1 MKKIVA
7 SLLSVIMLVFA
18 CGPVGLAYNFSDGV
32 LTSGTTENDMPTL
45 QAVYMKRN
53 ADAPDGTCK
62 FEEDT
67 IGSLKAGDD
76 FYIGLRAKNF
86 SHFSGITKGL
96 YSIAGGI
103 AYSTDYIEPYEYYE
117 DAPSTI
123 INDDSDFLG
132 VLEERMENDTSSS
145 SFYKYKNGRTT
156 YGITGAAL
164 SKSSDGYNAEITNAK
179 VVQFGIQFGSIKKT
193 PGPIADDEYVMF
205 IHFRVKATPSDP
217 EKVMAISNATEIGV
231 QFGMPDDMSTFE
243 DYSYSATSQL
253 ENYLKLDNSKI
264 DLFPASYDIKF
275 YEDNTYTNVMTS
287 ADGSTTFGAT
297 GIADGTAYADSGI
310 TIPKAGTDFSLI
322 NSNNEYFYGFK
333 YVDSTGTEQSLDD
346 LSTIDANAVAKGY
359 SDSVIRV
366 YPKYDVGKTIT
377 FNSNYPADV
386 STSPKTKDV
395 IVSLNQDATIH
406 VSQKPTVG
414 TSSDDFEIPAGYTFK
429 GWFTQATGG
438 DKIEFKGDTGVT
450 APTNVSSLSAVYA
463 QWDKELTVTF
473 HENYGQTENT
483 TNKTISAGSSLKS
496 SDIPTFTRAD
506 YAFKE
511 WNTKADGS
519 GTTYSNTQLQAE
531 TISSNT
537 DYYAMWTP
545 ENPDN
550 AVTLTFSP
558 TGCDA
563 QVTPASM
570 TVVKGDTVYAY
581 QMPTPTKTSA
591 TGDAYTFNGWYGAAS
606 ESDTTDKAP
615 FTLTD
620 NKTVYAHWTYA
631 GRDQVTVTFDYDG
644 ATSPTAPTTITV
656 GKGDSIGDAMPT
668 TPVKTNYSFDKWVNT
683 ADNSDFDKTTTVNSN
698 ITVKA
703 TYKSDIT
710 VNFNINDGTTP
721 ATPFATDKGAPSKS
735 YAAPSDPKRA
745 NYTFVGWNTKANG
758 SGKFITAADY
768 ATLNDVST
776 AAGGTN
782 PVELYAYW
790 ADAPVTP
797 GKLPGNETPND
808 NGVKV
813 TFDSNAS
820 GSASSTVTDANPK
833 YVYPHL
839 GDALGTLMP
848 EAPTRTN
855 YKFVGWNTK
864 ADGSG
869 TTFTDATAITTTLD
883 GVTANGSKYNLV
895 VYAQWDIADNVD
907 ANDKVTITFNDN
919 KDGNGGTNVKTV
931 TIFKGD
937 SLGYDVTAPT
947 NKGYTF
953 DNWYEGTVTGGSL
966 SMTTTA
972 FDKTKPINSNTD
984 YYAKWLSD
992 ITIRYDVNGGVGTYN
1007 DVVGAPTANYTDPAQ
1022 NPTKTNYVF
1031 IGWNTKPNGAGNF
1044 VTSAKYPTLNDV
1056 SLAAQGSEASAPT
1069 TVTLYAYWAAANV
1082 NPGGNVIPDDIP
1094 KNNGVKVTF
1103 DSNVT
1108 GNKTNA
1114 AVTDAN
1120 PKYVYPYL
1128 GDALGNMMPN
1138 EPTRTHYVFKGWNT
1152 KADGSGVTVD
1162 STTKIDQATLKD
1174 ALKEIAGTKTAYET
1188 TLYAQWDIDPSVPTS
1203 DKVNVTFNKNLDLK
1217 GNDTSP
1223 RVVTLYKGDS
1233 IGYDIT
1239 EPTNGT
1245 FEFDGWNTEFN
1256 GTGTKFNKDTKIDA
1270 DKTYYATWFKYLK
1283 IELVNE
1289 KAEYTGQVISPKYN
1303 IYQIKYDDASKT
1315 TYTKVANSDIAKD
1328 ATLPAGFTA
1337 TVTDKDNATTTIQ
1350 NVGVYTIAI
1359 SIDNA
1364 GTYANG
1370 YKIGEQASTFQ
1381 VTSAKLTVNVDPD
1394 TQKQKAGSSRK
1405 DPVVTVVDATDNTV
1419 GKSEYDIKYYTWT
1432 DAGAT
1437 PDGNIQKSELSEVT
1451 DITKVG
1457 KYVVAVELKANSN
1470 YVIDSVKSTT
1480 TEAVLLYDGK
1490 TTGYAEYTDAKVG
1503 GNIVYEVLA
1512 NDPSIKEIK
1521 ANSVKG
1527 STVDSTA
1534 LPFKDSKY
1542 ENDVAFDN
1550 AETPAIKDYYVRV
1563 PDVDADSIQFN
1574 VTLTNP
1580 DTTTITASDGTTLT
1594 PTKNG
1599 DGTYTIKAPLT
1610 NKGQTE
1616 NTITITTKAG
1626 TDNDAPTL
1634 TYTFHVKQLVE
1645 AKITLNYGNSPYGE
1659 IMKDSAITDKAK
1671 AKEEFDKSNKYATGY
1686 IPANAA
1692 SKQNV
1697 SYPFRAWVDVK
1708 DLDGITAAEQ
1718 AKLVDPDIN
1727 IDRNDYAIF
1736 IYNGRTFVDPG
1747 FTATDSEGKPVT
1759 NLTRKI
1765 TVSRMQV
1772 QQIAGLYDVNQKEE
1786 PITIP
1791 DKPSNYTI
1799 TEITKKYNY
1808 QDPSSFRIRPD
1819 VYTMEYSFNDPN
1831 QGTIT
1836 VERKVVVLQ
1845 DRGDTYCADLIN
1857 DSSVNPVYVYLK
1869 NSSTFDAITGTAHN
1883 IYLYRILDT
1892 DASNL
1897 INDSDANPV
1906 YTYLKNY
1913 ANDKS
1918 NPKNPIA
1925 TLYVELPSGN

>member
-1 MKKIVA
+1 
-7 SLLSVIMLVFA
+7 
-18 CGPVGLAYNFSDGV
+18 
-32 LTSGTTENDMPTL
+32 
-45 QAVYMKRN
+45 
-53 ADAPDGTCK
+53 
-62 FEEDT
+62 
-67 IGSLKAGDD
+67 
-76 FYIGLRAKNF
+76 
-86 SHFSGITKGL
+86 
-96 YSIAGGI
+96 
-103 AYSTDYIEPYEYYE
+103 
-117 DAPSTI
+117 
-123 INDDSDFLG
+123 
-132 VLEERMENDTSSS
+132 
-145 SFYKYKNGRTT
+145 
-156 YGITGAAL
+156 
-164 SKSSDGYNAEITNAK
+164 
-179 VVQFGIQFGSIKKT
+179 
-193 PGPIADDEYVMF
+193 
-205 IHFRVKATPSDP
+205 
-217 EKVMAISNATEIGV
+217 
-231 QFGMPDDMSTFE
+231 
-243 DYSYSATSQL
+243 
-253 ENYLKLDNSKI
+253 
-264 DLFPASYDIKF
+264 
-275 YEDNTYTNVMTS
+275 
-287 ADGSTTFGAT
+287 
-297 GIADGTAYADSGI
+297 
-310 TIPKAGTDFSLI
+310 
-322 NSNNEYFYGFK
+322 
-333 YVDSTGTEQSLDD
+333 
-346 LSTIDANAVAKGY
+346 
-359 SDSVIRV
+359 
-366 YPKYDVGKTIT
+366 
-377 FNSNYPADV
+377 
-386 STSPKTKDV
+386 
-395 IVSLNQDATIH
+395 
-406 VSQKPTVG
+406 
-414 TSSDDFEIPAGYTFK
+414 
-429 GWFTQATGG
+429 
-438 DKIEFKGDTGVT
+438 
-450 APTNVSSLSAVYA
+450 
-463 QWDKELTVTF
+463 
-473 HENYGQTENT
+473 
-483 TNKTISAGSSLKS
+483 
-496 SDIPTFTRAD
+496 
-506 YAFKE
+506 
-511 WNTKADGS
+511 
-519 GTTYSNTQLQAE
+519 
-531 TISSNT
+531 
-537 DYYAMWTP
+537 
-545 ENPDN
+545 
-550 AVTLTFSP
+550 
-558 TGCDA
+558 
-563 QVTPASM
+563 
-570 TVVKGDTVYAY
+570 
-581 QMPTPTKTSA
+581 
-591 TGDAYTFNGWYGAAS
+591 
-606 ESDTTDKAP
+606 
-615 FTLTD
+615 
-620 NKTVYAHWTYA
+620 
-631 GRDQVTVTFDYDG
+631 
-644 ATSPTAPTTITV
+644 
-656 GKGDSIGDAMPT
+656 
-668 TPVKTNYSFDKWVNT
+668 
-683 ADNSDFDKTTTVNSN
+683 
-698 ITVKA
+698 
-703 TYKSDIT
+703 
-710 VNFNINDGTTP
+710 
-721 ATPFATDKGAPSKS
+721 
-735 YAAPSDPKRA
+735 
-745 NYTFVGWNTKANG
+745 
-758 SGKFITAADY
+758 
-768 ATLNDVST
+768 
-776 AAGGTN
+776 
-782 PVELYAYW
+782 
-790 ADAPVTP
+790 
-797 GKLPGNETPND
+797 
-808 NGVKV
+808 
-813 TFDSNAS
+813 
-820 GSASSTVTDANPK
+820 
-833 YVYPHL
+833 
-839 GDALGTLMP
+839 MP
-848 EAPTRTN
+848 EAPTRTH

-972 FDKTKPINSNTD
+972 FDKTKQINSNTD

-1174 ALKEIAGTKTAYET
+1174 ALKEIAGTNTAYET

-1245 FEFDGWNTEFN
+1245 FEFDGWKTAFD
-1256 GTGTKFNKDTKIDA
+1256 GTGTKFDKDTKIDA

-1283 IELVNE
+1283 VELVNAN
-1289 KAEYTGQVISPKYN
+1289 AEYTGQVISPKYN

-1315 TYTKVANSDIAKD
+1315 TYTKVADSDIVKD

-1337 TVTDKDNATTTIQ
+1337 TVTDKNNLATTIQ

-1370 YKIGEQASTFQ
+1370 YKIGVQDSTFE

-1405 DPVVTVVDATDNTV
+1405 DPAVTVVDATGSTV

-1542 ENDVAFDN
+1542 KNDVAFDN

-1634 TYTFHVKQLVE
+1634 TYTFHVQQLV
-1645 AKITLNYGNSPYGE
+1645 APKITLNYGNSPVGE
-1659 IMKDSAITDKAK
+1659 IMKADNISV
-1671 AKEEFDKSNKYATGY
+1671 SNKLVAVADFEKNNKYSTNADYLPAGKTAGMLYSPLAWGGSVDPTVNLDRDATALFSFEYDDFIDPGFVAVDSLGNSVDPTDVRRSITVTVLPGQSIIVPDKDKKTNTFSDTKENPIANDLFTYANITGDATKVIQPDVY
-1686 IPANAA
+1686 ELTYSFYDNALA
-1692 SKQNV
+1692 KTITNTRKV
-1697 SYPFRAWVDVK
+1697 VILPLMGDTT
-1708 DLDGITAAEQ
+1708 LDGQISVGDLVPIKNYTA
-1718 AKLVDPDIN
+1718 N
-1727 IDRNDYAIF
+1727 NF
-1736 IYNGRTFVDPG
+1736 TFVDSTVKTSTYNLGIYRVMDTTSDTQISVGDLVPIKNH
-1747 FTATDSEGKPVT
+1747 TA
-1759 NLTRKI
+1759 N
-1765 TVSRMQV
+1765 V
-1772 QQIAGLYDVNQKEE
+1772 QIN
-1786 PITIP
+1786 
-1791 DKPSNYTI
+1791 
-1799 TEITKKYNY
+1799 
-1808 QDPSSFRIRPD
+1808 
-1819 VYTMEYSFNDPN
+1819 
-1831 QGTIT
+1831 
-1836 VERKVVVLQ
+1836 
-1845 DRGDTYCADLIN
+1845 TY
-1857 DSSVNPVYVYLK
+1857 Y
-1869 NSSTFDAITGTAHN
+1869 STFT
-1883 IYLYRILDT
+1883 
-1892 DASNL
+1892 
-1897 INDSDANPV
+1897 
-1906 YTYLKNY
+1906 K
-1913 ANDKS
+1913 
-1918 NPKNPIA
+1918 
-1925 TLYVELPSGN
+1925 

>member
-1 MKKIVA
+1 MKSNKFI
-7 SLLSVIMLVFA
+7 SVILSLAML
-18 CGPVGLAYNFSDGV
+18 
-32 LTSGTTENDMPTL
+32 M
-45 QAVYMKRN
+45 
-53 ADAPDGTCK
+53 
-62 FEEDT
+62 
-67 IGSLKAGDD
+67 
-76 FYIGLRAKNF
+76 
-86 SHFSGITKGL
+86 
-96 YSIAGGI
+96 SIC
-103 AYSTDYIEPYEYYE
+103 
-117 DAPSTI
+117 
-123 INDDSDFLG
+123 
-132 VLEERMENDTSSS
+132 
-145 SFYKYKNGRTT
+145 
-156 YGITGAAL
+156 
-164 SKSSDGYNAEITNAK
+164 
-179 VVQFGIQFGSIKKT
+179 GIQ
-193 PGPIADDEYVMF
+193 PIASAYDDTTTGMSTQRADVSYVYLG
-205 IHFRVKATPSDP
+205 KSTPINETTKLGDFP
-217 EKVMAISNATEIGV
+217 GQTPKDIDTNLDVGEVVWIGV
-231 QFGMPDDMSTFE
+231 QMSNMTRVKDLLDRNSSDNNSGGLGTLCLGMAYDSE
-243 DYSYSATSQL
+243 
-253 ENYLKLDNSKI
+253 YLKPVGNASSLFNTSKIRSNYPTDAEYGAYYSMTMNSDLVWSERGSEENLLDNK
-264 DLFPASYDIKF
+264 
-275 YEDNTYTNVMTS
+275 
-287 ADGSTTFGAT
+287 STTNDVIVQVRINDQSDAVANDVDEGRGLERMFEAVSNDDPVVVAAFAFKILKKPTNGLKVLQAHLAGERFTIGVGYDGASPT
-297 GIADGTAYADSGI
+297 TQWVNDRTSDASSNLKNYFDLTNANGGVIDIFPKTCSVNFYNDDTLTAPAVKTVSVAQGN
-310 TIPKAGTDFSLI
+310 TISTDDIPTDADFSP
-322 NSNNEYFYGFK
+322 
-333 YVDSTGTEQSLDD
+333 STGMYFKELRYTTSTTANPTSDPVFDSNTTVTDD
-346 LSTIDANAVAKGY
+346 INVYAVYEAGHT
-359 SDSVIRV
+359 V
-366 YPKYDVGKTIT
+366 T
-377 FNSNYPADV
+377 FNSNYP
-386 STSPKTKDV
+386 SGTQTTKDV
-395 IVSLNQDATIH
+395 TVSPKVGATIAET
-406 VSQKPTVG
+406 QKPTVG
-414 TSSDDFEIPAGYTFK
+414 TSSDDFEIPAGYTFG
-429 GWFTQATGG
+429 GWFTQANGG
-438 DKIEFKGDTGVT
+438 DEIVFDDG
-450 APTNVSSLSAVYA
+450 TNTSSATDVSSITDVYA
-463 QWDKELTVTF
+463 HWVQNVTVTF

-483 TNKTISAGSSLKS
+483 TNKIISAGSSLKS

-506 YAFKE
+506 YVFKE

-545 ENPDN
+545 ENPEN

-570 TVVKGDTVYAY
+570 TVVRGDTIYAY

-631 GRDQVTVTFDYDG
+631 GRDQVTVTFDYDN

-710 VNFNINDGTTP
+710 VNFNINDGTTQ

-735 YAAPSDPKRA
+735 YTAPSAPTRA

-1082 NPGGNVIPDDIP
+1082 NPGENVIPDDIP

-1188 TLYAQWDIDPSVPTS
+1188 TLYAQWDIDPSS

-1245 FEFDGWNTEFN
+1245 FEFDGWKTAVD
-1256 GTGTKFNKDTKIDA
+1256 GTGTKFNKDTKINTDT
-1270 DKTYYATWFKYLK
+1270 TYYATWFKYLK
-1283 IELVNE
+1283 IELVNAN
-1289 KAEYTGQVISPKYN
+1289 AEYTGQVLSPKYN

-1315 TYTKVANSDIAKD
+1315 TYTKVADSDIAKNE
-1328 ATLPAGFTA
+1328 TLPAGFTA
-1337 TVTDKDNATTTIQ
+1337 TVTDKNNIATTIQ

-1370 YKIGEQASTFQ
+1370 YKIGVQDSTFE

-1405 DPVVTVVDATDNTV
+1405 DPVVTVVDATGNTV

-1534 LPFKDSKY
+1534 LPFKDSQYK
-1542 ENDVAFDN
+1542 NDVAFDN

-1634 TYTFHVKQLVE
+1634 TYTFHVQQLVE
-1645 AKITLNYGNSPYGE
+1645 AKVELNPGNSPYGL
-1659 IMKDSAITDKAK
+1659 IQRMATDVTDPWTATKIQQAKDAFNNSDETNKTYGAGLVPTNGQTTLKYTASAWEGQTKNYDTDVDAIFVYE
-1671 AKEEFDKSNKYATGY
+1671 AAQFTDPGLVVYDQTGAQIASPNVTKSLTLRKISTGVPKYTADEGTMVNVSEKLIDGVNKY
-1686 IPANAA
+1686 
-1692 SKQNV
+1692 
-1697 SYPFRAWVDVK
+1697 
-1708 DLDGITAAEQ
+1708 DLSG
-1718 AKLVDPDIN
+1718 
-1727 IDRNDYAIF
+1727 AI
-1736 IYNGRTFVDPG
+1736 Y
-1747 FTATDSEGKPVT
+1747 
-1759 NLTRKI
+1759 
-1765 TVSRMQV
+1765 
-1772 QQIAGLYDVNQKEE
+1772 
-1786 PITIP
+1786 
-1791 DKPSNYTI
+1791 
-1799 TEITKKYNY
+1799 
-1808 QDPSSFRIRPD
+1808 RPD
-1819 VYTMEYSFNDPN
+1819 VYELKYDITYTDLTDGSTKHLNIIRPVIVLSKHGDVSLTTLPLLNANDASDLKN
-1831 QGTIT
+1831 NWTTLISRSNLFAFRTADVNIT
-1836 VERKVVVLQ
+1836 TVP
-1845 DRGDTYCADLIN
+1845 LIN
-1857 DSSVNPVYVYLK
+1857 SNDASDLK
-1869 NSSTFDAITGTAHN
+1869 NKWTKGFDEFYTT
-1883 IYLYRILDT
+1883 LD
-1892 DASNL
+1892 
-1897 INDSDANPV
+1897 
-1906 YTYLKNY
+1906 
-1913 ANDKS
+1913 
-1918 NPKNPIA
+1918 
-1925 TLYVELPSGN
+1925 

>member
-1 MKKIVA
+1 MKSNKFI
-7 SLLSVIMLVFA
+7 SVILSLAML
-18 CGPVGLAYNFSDGV
+18 
-32 LTSGTTENDMPTL
+32 M
-45 QAVYMKRN
+45 
-53 ADAPDGTCK
+53 
-62 FEEDT
+62 
-67 IGSLKAGDD
+67 
-76 FYIGLRAKNF
+76 
-86 SHFSGITKGL
+86 
-96 YSIAGGI
+96 SIC
-103 AYSTDYIEPYEYYE
+103 
-117 DAPSTI
+117 
-123 INDDSDFLG
+123 
-132 VLEERMENDTSSS
+132 
-145 SFYKYKNGRTT
+145 
-156 YGITGAAL
+156 
-164 SKSSDGYNAEITNAK
+164 
-179 VVQFGIQFGSIKKT
+179 GIQ
-193 PGPIADDEYVMF
+193 PIASAYDDTTTGMSTQRADVSYVYLG
-205 IHFRVKATPSDP
+205 KSTPINETTKLGDFP
-217 EKVMAISNATEIGV
+217 GQTPKDIDTNLDVGEVVWIGV
-231 QFGMPDDMSTFE
+231 QMSNMTRVKDLLDRNSSDNNSGGLGTLCLGMAYDSEYLKPVGNASSLFNTSKIRSNYPTDAEFGAYYSMTMNSDLVWSERGSEENLLDNKSTTNDVIVQVRINDQSDAVANDGDGGRGLERMFE
-243 DYSYSATSQL
+243 ATSNDDPVVVAAFAFKILKKPTNGLKVLQAHL
-253 ENYLKLDNSKI
+253 AGERFTIGVGYDGASPTTQWVNDRTSDASSNLKNYFDLTNANGGVI
-264 DLFPASYDIKF
+264 DIFPKTCSVNFYNDDTLTAPAVKTVLVAQGNTISTDDIPTDADFSPSTGMYFK
-275 YEDNTYTNVMTS
+275 ELRYTT
-287 ADGSTTFGAT
+287 STTANPTSDPVFDSNT
-297 GIADGTAYADSGI
+297 TVTDDINVYAVYE
-310 TIPKAGTDFSLI
+310 AGHT
-322 NSNNEYFYGFK
+322 
-333 YVDSTGTEQSLDD
+333 V
-346 LSTIDANAVAKGY
+346 
-359 SDSVIRV
+359 
-366 YPKYDVGKTIT
+366 T
-377 FNSNYPADV
+377 FNSNYP
-386 STSPKTKDV
+386 SGTQTTKDV
-395 IVSLNQDATIH
+395 TVSPKAGATIAEA
-406 VSQKPTVG
+406 QKPTVG
-414 TSSDDFEIPAGYTFK
+414 TSSDDFEIPAGYTFG
-429 GWFTQATGG
+429 GWFTQQNGG
-438 DKIEFKGDTGVT
+438 DKIVFDDG
-450 APTNVSSLSAVYA
+450 TNTSSATDVSSITDVYA
-463 QWDKELTVTF
+463 HWVQNVTVTF

-570 TVVKGDTVYAY
+570 TVVRGDTIYAY

-656 GKGDSIGDAMPT
+656 GKGDSIGDAMPA
-668 TPVKTNYSFDKWVNT
+668 TPVKTNYSFDKWVNI

-721 ATPFATDKGAPSKS
+721 ATPFATDKGAPSKP
-735 YAAPSDPKRA
+735 YTAPSAPTRA

-797 GKLPGNETPND
+797 DKLPDNETPND

-972 FDKTKPINSNTD
+972 FDKTKQINSNTD

-1007 DVVGAPTANYTDPAQ
+1007 DVVGAPIANYTDPAQ

-1031 IGWNTKPNGAGNF
+1031 IGWNTKPNGSGNF

-1082 NPGGNVIPDDIP
+1082 NPGENVIPDDIP

-1174 ALKEIAGTKTAYET
+1174 ALKEIAGTNTAYET

-1245 FEFDGWNTEFN
+1245 FEFDGWKTAFD
-1256 GTGTKFNKDTKIDA
+1256 GTGTKFDKDTKIDA

-1283 IELVNE
+1283 VELVNAN
-1289 KAEYTGQVISPKYN
+1289 AEYTGQVISPKYN

-1315 TYTKVANSDIAKD
+1315 TYTKVADSDIAKD

-1370 YKIGEQASTFQ
+1370 YKIGVQDSTFE

-1405 DPVVTVVDATDNTV
+1405 DPVVTVVDATGNTV

-1432 DAGAT
+1432 DAGAA

-1534 LPFKDSKY
+1534 LPFKDSQYK
-1542 ENDVAFDN
+1542 NDVAFDN
-1550 AETPAIKDYYVRV
+1550 AETPTIKDYYVRV

-1574 VTLTNP
+1574 ATLTNP

-1634 TYTFHVKQLVE
+1634 TYTFHVQQLVTP
-1645 AKITLNYGNSPYGE
+1645 KITLNYGNSPVGE
-1659 IMKDSAITDKAK
+1659 IMKADNISVSDKLEAINKFSEKNTFKNLDSK
-1671 AKEEFDKSNKYATGY
+1671 Y
-1686 IPANAA
+1686 IPTKANIKNAYTL
-1692 SKQNV
+1692 N
-1697 SYPFRAWVDVK
+1697 AWNGETDSDK
-1708 DLDGITAAEQ
+1708 
-1718 AKLVDPDIN
+1718 N
-1727 IDRNDYAIF
+1727 MDRNPYAIF
-1736 IYNGRTFVDPG
+1736 VYEQSEFKDTGFEAYDSLGNKVSDSEVTRTIKVSRYKTANGINAAVADETKVYG
-1747 FTATDSEGKPVT
+1747 KNATDTDLAAITANDAV
-1759 NLTRKI
+1759 LTGI
-1765 TVSRMQV
+1765 TSK
-1772 QQIAGLYDVNQKEE
+1772 GLQ
-1786 PITIP
+1786 
-1791 DKPSNYTI
+1791 
-1799 TEITKKYNY
+1799 
-1808 QDPSSFRIRPD
+1808 FIRPD
-1819 VYTMEYSFNDPN
+1819 VYTMTYEFTDFDG
-1831 QGTIT
+1831 Q
-1836 VERKVVVLQ
+1836 KVTETRNIVVLPLL
-1845 DRGDTYCADLIN
+1845 GDTNIDGSRNTNDITFVKLQAQGSDVVNSTVPTSAANLFIWRVFDGNFDTAIN
-1857 DSSVNPVYVYLK
+1857 SNDITYVKLSAQGKYLDPFYNEIK
-1869 NSSTFDAITGTAHN
+1869 
-1883 IYLYRILDT
+1883 
-1892 DASNL
+1892 
-1897 INDSDANPV
+1897 
-1906 YTYLKNY
+1906 
-1913 ANDKS
+1913 
-1918 NPKNPIA
+1918 
-1925 TLYVELPSGN
+1925 

>member
-1 MKKIVA
+1 MKSNKFI
-7 SLLSVIMLVFA
+7 SVILSLAML
-18 CGPVGLAYNFSDGV
+18 
-32 LTSGTTENDMPTL
+32 M
-45 QAVYMKRN
+45 
-53 ADAPDGTCK
+53 
-62 FEEDT
+62 
-67 IGSLKAGDD
+67 
-76 FYIGLRAKNF
+76 
-86 SHFSGITKGL
+86 
-96 YSIAGGI
+96 SIC
-103 AYSTDYIEPYEYYE
+103 
-117 DAPSTI
+117 
-123 INDDSDFLG
+123 
-132 VLEERMENDTSSS
+132 
-145 SFYKYKNGRTT
+145 
-156 YGITGAAL
+156 
-164 SKSSDGYNAEITNAK
+164 
-179 VVQFGIQFGSIKKT
+179 GIQ
-193 PGPIADDEYVMF
+193 PIASAYDDTTTGMSTQRADVSYVYLG
-205 IHFRVKATPSDP
+205 KSTPINETTKLGDFP
-217 EKVMAISNATEIGV
+217 GQTPKDIDTNLDVGEVVWIGV
-231 QFGMPDDMSTFE
+231 QMSNMTRVKDLLDRNSSDNNSGGLGTLCLGMAYDSE
-243 DYSYSATSQL
+243 
-253 ENYLKLDNSKI
+253 YLKPVGNASSLFNTSKIRSNYPTDAEYGAYYSMTMNSDLVWSERGSEENLLDNK
-264 DLFPASYDIKF
+264 
-275 YEDNTYTNVMTS
+275 
-287 ADGSTTFGAT
+287 STTNDVIVQVRINDQSDAVANDVDEGRGLERMFEAVSNDDPVVVAAFAFKILKKPTNGLKVLQAHLAGERFTIGVGYDGASPT
-297 GIADGTAYADSGI
+297 TQWVNDRTSDASSNLKNYFDLTNANGGVIDIFPKTCSVNFYNDDTLTAPAVKTVSVAQGN
-310 TIPKAGTDFSLI
+310 TISTDDIPTDADFSP
-322 NSNNEYFYGFK
+322 
-333 YVDSTGTEQSLDD
+333 STGMYFKELRYTTSTTANPTSDPVFDSNTTVTDD
-346 LSTIDANAVAKGY
+346 INVYAVYEAGHT
-359 SDSVIRV
+359 V
-366 YPKYDVGKTIT
+366 T
-377 FNSNYPADV
+377 FNSNYP
-386 STSPKTKDV
+386 SGTQTTKDV
-395 IVSLNQDATIH
+395 TVSPKVGATIAET
-406 VSQKPTVG
+406 QKPTVG
-414 TSSDDFEIPAGYTFK
+414 TSSDDFEIPAGYTFG
-429 GWFTQATGG
+429 GWFTQANGG
-438 DKIEFKGDTGVT
+438 DEIVFDDG
-450 APTNVSSLSAVYA
+450 TNTSSATDVSSITDVYA
-463 QWDKELTVTF
+463 HWVQNVTVTF

-483 TNKTISAGSSLKS
+483 TNKIISAGSSLKS

-506 YAFKE
+506 YVFKE

-545 ENPDN
+545 ENPEN

-570 TVVKGDTVYAY
+570 TVVRGDTIYAY

-631 GRDQVTVTFDYDG
+631 GRDQVTVTFDYDN

-710 VNFNINDGTTP
+710 VNFNINDGTTQ

-735 YAAPSDPKRA
+735 YTAPSAPTRA

-1082 NPGGNVIPDDIP
+1082 NPGENVIPDDIP

-1245 FEFDGWNTEFN
+1245 FEFDGWKTAVD
-1256 GTGTKFNKDTKIDA
+1256 GTGTKFNKDTKINTDT
-1270 DKTYYATWFKYLK
+1270 TYYATWFKYLK
-1283 IELVNE
+1283 IELVNAN
-1289 KAEYTGQVISPKYN
+1289 AEYTGQVLSPKYN

-1315 TYTKVANSDIAKD
+1315 TYTKVADSDIAKNE
-1328 ATLPAGFTA
+1328 TLPAGFTA
-1337 TVTDKDNATTTIQ
+1337 TVTDKNNIATTIQ

-1370 YKIGEQASTFQ
+1370 YKIGVQDSTFE

-1405 DPVVTVVDATDNTV
+1405 DPVVTVVDASGNAV

-1534 LPFKDSKY
+1534 LPFKDSQYK
-1542 ENDVAFDN
+1542 NDVAFDN

-1634 TYTFHVKQLVE
+1634 TYTFHVQQLVE
-1645 AKITLNYGNSPYGE
+1645 AKVELNPGNSPYGL
-1659 IMKDSAITDKAK
+1659 IQRMATDVTDPWTATKIQQAKDAFNNSDETNKTYGAGLVPTNGQTTLKYTASAWEGQTKNYDTDVDAIFVYE
-1671 AKEEFDKSNKYATGY
+1671 AAQFTDPGLVVYDQTGAQIASPNVTKSLTLRKISTGVPKYTADEGTMVNVSEKLIDGVNKY
-1686 IPANAA
+1686 
-1692 SKQNV
+1692 
-1697 SYPFRAWVDVK
+1697 
-1708 DLDGITAAEQ
+1708 DLSG
-1718 AKLVDPDIN
+1718 
-1727 IDRNDYAIF
+1727 AI
-1736 IYNGRTFVDPG
+1736 Y
-1747 FTATDSEGKPVT
+1747 
-1759 NLTRKI
+1759 
-1765 TVSRMQV
+1765 
-1772 QQIAGLYDVNQKEE
+1772 
-1786 PITIP
+1786 
-1791 DKPSNYTI
+1791 
-1799 TEITKKYNY
+1799 
-1808 QDPSSFRIRPD
+1808 RPD
-1819 VYTMEYSFNDPN
+1819 VYELKYDITYTDLTDGSTKHLNIIRPVIVLSKHGDVSLTTLPLLNANDASDLKN
-1831 QGTIT
+1831 NWTTLISRSNLFAFRTADVNIT
-1836 VERKVVVLQ
+1836 TVP
-1845 DRGDTYCADLIN
+1845 LIN
-1857 DSSVNPVYVYLK
+1857 SNDASDLK
-1869 NSSTFDAITGTAHN
+1869 NKWTKGFDEFYTT
-1883 IYLYRILDT
+1883 LD
-1892 DASNL
+1892 
-1897 INDSDANPV
+1897 
-1906 YTYLKNY
+1906 
-1913 ANDKS
+1913 
-1918 NPKNPIA
+1918 
-1925 TLYVELPSGN
+1925 

>member
-156 YGITGAAL
+156 YGMTGAAL
-164 SKSSDGYNAEITNAK
+164 SKSSDGYNTEITNAK

-570 TVVKGDTVYAY
+570 TVVRGDTIYAY

-615 FTLTD
+615 FTLAD

-683 ADNSDFDKTTTVNSN
+683 ADNSDFDKTTTVNSD

-735 YAAPSDPKRA
+735 YTAPSEPTRA

-1634 TYTFHVKQLVE
+1634 TYTFHVQQLVTP
-1645 AKITLNYGNSPYGE
+1645 KITLNYGNSPVGE
-1659 IMKDSAITDKAK
+1659 IMKADNISVSDKLEAINKFSEKNTFKNLDSK
-1671 AKEEFDKSNKYATGY
+1671 Y
-1686 IPANAA
+1686 IPTKANIKNAYTL
-1692 SKQNV
+1692 N
-1697 SYPFRAWVDVK
+1697 AWNGETDSDK
-1708 DLDGITAAEQ
+1708 
-1718 AKLVDPDIN
+1718 N
-1727 IDRNDYAIF
+1727 MDRNPYAIF
-1736 IYNGRTFVDPG
+1736 VYEQSEFKDTGFEAYDSLGNKVSDSEVTRTIKVSRYKTANGINAAVADETKVYG
-1747 FTATDSEGKPVT
+1747 KNATDTDLAAITANDAV
-1759 NLTRKI
+1759 LTGI
-1765 TVSRMQV
+1765 TSK
-1772 QQIAGLYDVNQKEE
+1772 GLQ
-1786 PITIP
+1786 
-1791 DKPSNYTI
+1791 
-1799 TEITKKYNY
+1799 
-1808 QDPSSFRIRPD
+1808 FIRPD
-1819 VYTMEYSFNDPN
+1819 VYTMTYEFTDFDG
-1831 QGTIT
+1831 Q
-1836 VERKVVVLQ
+1836 KVTETRNIVVLPLL
-1845 DRGDTYCADLIN
+1845 GDTNIDGSRNTNDITFVKLQAQGSDVVNSTVPTSAANLFIWRVFDGNFDTAIN
-1857 DSSVNPVYVYLK
+1857 SNDITYVKLSAQGKYLDPFYNEIK
-1869 NSSTFDAITGTAHN
+1869 
-1883 IYLYRILDT
+1883 
-1892 DASNL
+1892 
-1897 INDSDANPV
+1897 
-1906 YTYLKNY
+1906 
-1913 ANDKS
+1913 
-1918 NPKNPIA
+1918 
-1925 TLYVELPSGN
+1925 

>member
-96 YSIAGGI
+96 YSISGGI

-145 SFYKYKNGRTT
+145 SFYKYKNARTT
-156 YGITGAAL
+156 YGMTGAAL

-193 PGPIADDEYVMF
+193 PGPIADDEYIMF

-231 QFGMPDDMSTFE
+231 QFGMPNDMSTFE

-264 DLFPASYDIKF
+264 DLFPVSYDIKF
-275 YEDNTYTNVMTS
+275 YEDNTYTNMMTS

-483 TNKTISAGSSLKS
+483 TNKIISAGSSLKS

-506 YAFKE
+506 YVFKE

-570 TVVKGDTVYAY
+570 TVVRGDTIYAY

-591 TGDAYTFNGWYGAAS
+591 TGDAYTFDGWYGAAS

-631 GRDQVTVTFDYDG
+631 GRDQVTVTFDYDS

-721 ATPFATDKGAPSKS
+721 AAPFATDKGAPSKS
-735 YAAPSDPKRA
+735 YAAPSDPTRA

-848 EAPTRTN
+848 EAPTRTH

-895 VYAQWDIADNVD
+895 VYAQWDIDDNVD

-953 DNWYEGTVTGGSL
+953 DNWYEGTVTGGAL

-972 FDKTKPINSNTD
+972 FDKTKQINSNTN

-1031 IGWNTKPNGAGNF
+1031 IGWNTKPNGSGNF

-1082 NPGGNVIPDDIP
+1082 NPGENVIPDDIP

-1128 GDALGNMMPN
+1128 GDALGDMMPN
-1138 EPTRTHYVFKGWNT
+1138 QPTRTHYVFKGWNT

-1203 DKVNVTFNKNLDLK
+1203 DQVSVTFNNHFHFYNVPQFQNKALHN
-1217 GNDTSP
+1217 
-1223 RVVTLYKGDS
+1223 S
-1233 IGYDIT
+1233 IRRHLQHQY
-1239 EPTNGT
+1239 
-1245 FEFDGWNTEFN
+1245 
-1256 GTGTKFNKDTKIDA
+1256 
-1270 DKTYYATWFKYLK
+1270 
-1283 IELVNE
+1283 
-1289 KAEYTGQVISPKYN
+1289 SH
-1303 IYQIKYDDASKT
+1303 
-1315 TYTKVANSDIAKD
+1315 
-1328 ATLPAGFTA
+1328 
-1337 TVTDKDNATTTIQ
+1337 
-1350 NVGVYTIAI
+1350 
-1359 SIDNA
+1359 
-1364 GTYANG
+1364 
-1370 YKIGEQASTFQ
+1370 
-1381 VTSAKLTVNVDPD
+1381 
-1394 TQKQKAGSSRK
+1394 
-1405 DPVVTVVDATDNTV
+1405 
-1419 GKSEYDIKYYTWT
+1419 
-1432 DAGAT
+1432 
-1437 PDGNIQKSELSEVT
+1437 
-1451 DITKVG
+1451 
-1457 KYVVAVELKANSN
+1457 
-1470 YVIDSVKSTT
+1470 
-1480 TEAVLLYDGK
+1480 
-1490 TTGYAEYTDAKVG
+1490 
-1503 GNIVYEVLA
+1503 
-1512 NDPSIKEIK
+1512 
-1521 ANSVKG
+1521 
-1527 STVDSTA
+1527 TA
-1534 LPFKDSKY
+1534 LF
-1542 ENDVAFDN
+1542 
-1550 AETPAIKDYYVRV
+1550 
-1563 PDVDADSIQFN
+1563 
-1574 VTLTNP
+1574 
-1580 DTTTITASDGTTLT
+1580 
-1594 PTKNG
+1594 
-1599 DGTYTIKAPLT
+1599 
-1610 NKGQTE
+1610 
-1616 NTITITTKAG
+1616 
-1626 TDNDAPTL
+1626 
-1634 TYTFHVKQLVE
+1634 
-1645 AKITLNYGNSPYGE
+1645 
-1659 IMKDSAITDKAK
+1659 
-1671 AKEEFDKSNKYATGY
+1671 
-1686 IPANAA
+1686 
-1692 SKQNV
+1692 
-1697 SYPFRAWVDVK
+1697 
-1708 DLDGITAAEQ
+1708 
-1718 AKLVDPDIN
+1718 
-1727 IDRNDYAIF
+1727 
-1736 IYNGRTFVDPG
+1736 
-1747 FTATDSEGKPVT
+1747 
-1759 NLTRKI
+1759 
-1765 TVSRMQV
+1765 
-1772 QQIAGLYDVNQKEE
+1772 
-1786 PITIP
+1786 
-1791 DKPSNYTI
+1791 
-1799 TEITKKYNY
+1799 
-1808 QDPSSFRIRPD
+1808 
-1819 VYTMEYSFNDPN
+1819 
-1831 QGTIT
+1831 
-1836 VERKVVVLQ
+1836 
-1845 DRGDTYCADLIN
+1845 
-1857 DSSVNPVYVYLK
+1857 
-1869 NSSTFDAITGTAHN
+1869 
-1883 IYLYRILDT
+1883 
-1892 DASNL
+1892 
-1897 INDSDANPV
+1897 
-1906 YTYLKNY
+1906 
-1913 ANDKS
+1913 
-1918 NPKNPIA
+1918 
-1925 TLYVELPSGN
+1925 LP

>member
-1 MKKIVA
+1 MKSNKFI
-7 SLLSVIMLVFA
+7 SVILSLAML
-18 CGPVGLAYNFSDGV
+18 
-32 LTSGTTENDMPTL
+32 M
-45 QAVYMKRN
+45 
-53 ADAPDGTCK
+53 
-62 FEEDT
+62 
-67 IGSLKAGDD
+67 
-76 FYIGLRAKNF
+76 
-86 SHFSGITKGL
+86 
-96 YSIAGGI
+96 SIC
-103 AYSTDYIEPYEYYE
+103 
-117 DAPSTI
+117 
-123 INDDSDFLG
+123 
-132 VLEERMENDTSSS
+132 
-145 SFYKYKNGRTT
+145 
-156 YGITGAAL
+156 
-164 SKSSDGYNAEITNAK
+164 
-179 VVQFGIQFGSIKKT
+179 GIQ
-193 PGPIADDEYVMF
+193 PIASAYDDTTTGMSTQRADVSYVYLG
-205 IHFRVKATPSDP
+205 KSTPINETTKLGDFP
-217 EKVMAISNATEIGV
+217 GQTPKDIDTNLDVGEVVWIGV
-231 QFGMPDDMSTFE
+231 QMSNMTRVKDLLDRNSSDNNSGGLGTLCLGMAYDSEYLKPVGNASSLFNTSKIRSNYPTDAEFGAYYSMTMNSDLVWSERGSEENLLDNKSTTNDVIVQVRINDQSDAVANDGDGGRGLERMFE
-243 DYSYSATSQL
+243 ATSNDDPVVVAAFAFKILKKPTNGLKVLQAHL
-253 ENYLKLDNSKI
+253 AGERFTIGVGYDGASPTTQWVNDRTSDASSNLKNYFDLTNANGGVI
-264 DLFPASYDIKF
+264 DIFPKTCSVNFYNDDTLTAPAVKTVLVAQGNTISTDDIPTDADFSPSTGMYFK
-275 YEDNTYTNVMTS
+275 ELRYTT
-287 ADGSTTFGAT
+287 STTANPTSDPVFDSNT
-297 GIADGTAYADSGI
+297 TVTDDINVYAVYE
-310 TIPKAGTDFSLI
+310 AGHT
-322 NSNNEYFYGFK
+322 
-333 YVDSTGTEQSLDD
+333 V
-346 LSTIDANAVAKGY
+346 
-359 SDSVIRV
+359 
-366 YPKYDVGKTIT
+366 T
-377 FNSNYPADV
+377 FNSNYP
-386 STSPKTKDV
+386 SGTQTTKDV
-395 IVSLNQDATIH
+395 TVSPKAGATIAEA
-406 VSQKPTVG
+406 QKPTVG
-414 TSSDDFEIPAGYTFK
+414 TSSDDFEIPAGYTFG
-429 GWFTQATGG
+429 GWFTQQNGG
-438 DKIEFKGDTGVT
+438 DKIVFDDG
-450 APTNVSSLSAVYA
+450 TNTSSATDVSSITDVYA
-463 QWDKELTVTF
+463 HWVQNVTVTF

-570 TVVKGDTVYAY
+570 TVVRGDTIYAY

-656 GKGDSIGDAMPT
+656 GKGDSIGDAMPA
-668 TPVKTNYSFDKWVNT
+668 TPVKTNYSFDKWVNI

-721 ATPFATDKGAPSKS
+721 AAPFATDKGAPSKP
-735 YAAPSDPKRA
+735 YTAPSAPTRA

-797 GKLPGNETPND
+797 DKLPDNETPND

-907 ANDKVTITFNDN
+907 ASDKVTITFNDN

-972 FDKTKPINSNTD
+972 FDKTKQINSNTD

-1007 DVVGAPTANYTDPAQ
+1007 DVVGAPIANYTDPAQ

-1031 IGWNTKPNGAGNF
+1031 IGWNTKPNGSGNF

-1082 NPGGNVIPDDIP
+1082 NPGENVIPDDIP

-1174 ALKEIAGTKTAYET
+1174 ALKEIAGTNTAYET

-1245 FEFDGWNTEFN
+1245 FEFDGWKTAFD
-1256 GTGTKFNKDTKIDA
+1256 GTGTKFDKDTKIDA

-1283 IELVNE
+1283 VELVNAN
-1289 KAEYTGQVISPKYN
+1289 AEYTGQVISPKYN

-1315 TYTKVANSDIAKD
+1315 TYTKVADSDIAKD

-1370 YKIGEQASTFQ
+1370 YKIGVQDSTFE

-1405 DPVVTVVDATDNTV
+1405 DPVVTVVDATGNTV

-1432 DAGAT
+1432 DAGAA

-1534 LPFKDSKY
+1534 LPFKDSQYK
-1542 ENDVAFDN
+1542 NDVAFDN
-1550 AETPAIKDYYVRV
+1550 AETPTIKDYYVRV

-1574 VTLTNP
+1574 ATLTNP

-1634 TYTFHVKQLVE
+1634 TYTFHVQQLVTP
-1645 AKITLNYGNSPYGE
+1645 KITLNYGNSPVGE
-1659 IMKDSAITDKAK
+1659 IMKADNISVSDKLEAINKFSEKNTFKNLDSK
-1671 AKEEFDKSNKYATGY
+1671 Y
-1686 IPANAA
+1686 IPTKANIKNAYTL
-1692 SKQNV
+1692 N
-1697 SYPFRAWVDVK
+1697 AWNGETDSDK
-1708 DLDGITAAEQ
+1708 
-1718 AKLVDPDIN
+1718 N
-1727 IDRNDYAIF
+1727 MDRNPYAIF
-1736 IYNGRTFVDPG
+1736 VYEQSEFKDTGFEAYDSLGNKVSDSEVTRTIKVSRYKTANGINAAVADETKVYG
-1747 FTATDSEGKPVT
+1747 KNATDTDLAAITANDAV
-1759 NLTRKI
+1759 LTGI
-1765 TVSRMQV
+1765 TSK
-1772 QQIAGLYDVNQKEE
+1772 GLQ
-1786 PITIP
+1786 
-1791 DKPSNYTI
+1791 
-1799 TEITKKYNY
+1799 
-1808 QDPSSFRIRPD
+1808 FIRPD
-1819 VYTMEYSFNDPN
+1819 VYTMTYEFTDFDG
-1831 QGTIT
+1831 Q
-1836 VERKVVVLQ
+1836 KVTETRNIVVLPLL
-1845 DRGDTYCADLIN
+1845 GDTNIDGSRNTNDITFVKLQAQGSDVVNSTVPTSAANLFIWRVFDGNFDTAIN
-1857 DSSVNPVYVYLK
+1857 SNDITYVKLSAQGKYLDPFYNEIK
-1869 NSSTFDAITGTAHN
+1869 
-1883 IYLYRILDT
+1883 
-1892 DASNL
+1892 
-1897 INDSDANPV
+1897 
-1906 YTYLKNY
+1906 
-1913 ANDKS
+1913 
-1918 NPKNPIA
+1918 
-1925 TLYVELPSGN
+1925 

>member
-683 ADNSDFDKTTTVNSN
+683 ADNSDFDKTTTVNSD

-735 YAAPSDPKRA
+735 YTAPSDPTRA

-1082 NPGGNVIPDDIP
+1082 NPGENVIPDDIP

-1174 ALKEIAGTKTAYET
+1174 ALKEIAGTNTAYET

-1256 GTGTKFNKDTKIDA
+1256 GTGTKFNKDTKINA
-1270 DKTYYATWFKYLK
+1270 DTTYYATWFKYLK
-1283 IELVNE
+1283 IELVNAN
-1289 KAEYTGQVISPKYN
+1289 AEYTGQVISPKYN

-1315 TYTKVANSDIAKD
+1315 TYTKVADSDIVKD

-1337 TVTDKDNATTTIQ
+1337 TVTDKNNLATTIQ

>member
-1 MKKIVA
+1 MRKTRRILSIILTIALMLTMVQPNIFATDTSETSAVRGKINMVYLGTTPYSKPTDLQHADTLSPQKLPDTSTWTADATNGTVFWIGITLSGMKTMDTTA
-7 SLLSVIMLVFA
+7 S
-18 CGPVGLAYNFSDGV
+18 SDG
-32 LTSGTTENDMPTL
+32 
-45 QAVYMKRN
+45 
-53 ADAPDGTCK
+53 
-62 FEEDT
+62 
-67 IGSLKAGDD
+67 LK
-76 FYIGLRAKNF
+76 
-86 SHFSGITKGL
+86 SHFSTFANSGEYDWSTEGGLFNIAAGIEYASEYIKP
-96 YSIAGGI
+96 
-103 AYSTDYIEPYEYYE
+103 AYASEVQMKNKAFYIN
-117 DAPSTI
+117 T
-123 INDDSDFLG
+123 L
-132 VLEERMENDTSSS
+132 
-145 SFYKYKNGRTT
+145 
-156 YGITGAAL
+156 
-164 SKSSDGYNAEITNAK
+164 
-179 VVQFGIQFGSIKKT
+179 
-193 PGPIADDEYVMF
+193 
-205 IHFRVKATPSDP
+205 
-217 EKVMAISNATEIGV
+217 
-231 QFGMPDDMSTFE
+231 
-243 DYSYSATSQL
+243 SQL
-253 ENYLKLDNSKI
+253 DKHYADNNYTVD
-264 DLFPASYDIKF
+264 A
-275 YEDNTYTNVMTS
+275 
-287 ADGSTTFGAT
+287 GTTFGQEIAT
-297 GIADGTAYADSGI
+297 STGREPNEIDSADS
-310 TIPKAGTDFSLI
+310 PKLLYTSLTGAGTDSNIFGYTDDITDDPIYIMAVPFRLVKMPAAGTKVIQMALNQSNFVLQTGSSQDLLWGAQWNADRTITPANNLKNHFDYEGDLALFPKKCSVNFYNDDTLTAPAVKTVSVAQGNTISTDDIPTDADFSP
-322 NSNNEYFYGFK
+322 
-333 YVDSTGTEQSLDD
+333 STGMYFKELRYTTSTTANPTSDPVFDSNTTVTDD
-346 LSTIDANAVAKGY
+346 INVYAVYEAGHT
-359 SDSVIRV
+359 V
-366 YPKYDVGKTIT
+366 T
-377 FNSNYPADV
+377 FNSNYPSGAQ
-386 STSPKTKDV
+386 TTKDV
-395 IVSLNQDATIH
+395 TVSPKAGATIAE
-406 VSQKPTVG
+406 SQKPTVG
-414 TSSDDFEIPAGYTFK
+414 TSSDDFEIPAGYTFG
-429 GWFTQATGG
+429 GWFTQANGG
-438 DKIEFKGDTGVT
+438 DEIVFDDG
-450 APTNVSSLSAVYA
+450 TNTSSATDVSSITDVYA
-463 QWDKELTVTF
+463 HWVQNVTVTF

-483 TNKTISAGSSLKS
+483 TNKIISAGSSLKS

-570 TVVKGDTVYAY
+570 TVVRGDTIYAY

-631 GRDQVTVTFDYDG
+631 GRDQVTVTFDYDN

-683 ADNSDFDKTTTVNSN
+683 ADSSDFDKTTTVNSD

-721 ATPFATDKGAPSKS
+721 AAPFATDKGAPSKS
-735 YAAPSDPKRA
+735 YAAPSDPTRA

-848 EAPTRTN
+848 EAPTRTH

-1082 NPGGNVIPDDIP
+1082 NPGENVIPDDIP

-1128 GDALGNMMPN
+1128 GDTLGNMMPN

-1174 ALKEIAGTKTAYET
+1174 ALKEIAGTNTAYET

-1203 DKVNVTFNKNLDLK
+1203 DKVNVTFNKNLDLN

-1223 RVVTLYKGDS
+1223 RVITLYKGDS

-1245 FEFDGWNTEFN
+1245 FEFDGWKTAFD
-1256 GTGTKFNKDTKIDA
+1256 GTGTKFDKDTKIDA

-1283 IELVNE
+1283 VELVNAN
-1289 KAEYTGQVISPKYN
+1289 AEYTGQVISPKYN

-1315 TYTKVANSDIAKD
+1315 TYTKVANSDIATNE
-1328 ATLPAGFTA
+1328 TLPAGFTA

-1370 YKIGEQASTFQ
+1370 YKIGVQDSTFE

-1405 DPVVTVVDATDNTV
+1405 DPVVTVVDATGNTV

-1542 ENDVAFDN
+1542 KNDVAFDN

-1626 TDNDAPTL
+1626 TDKDAPTL
-1634 TYTFHVKQLVE
+1634 TYTFHVQQLVTP
-1645 AKITLNYGNSPYGE
+1645 KITLNYGNSPVGE
-1659 IMKDSAITDKAK
+1659 IMKDTSITDKDA
-1671 AKEEFDKSNKYATGY
+1671 AINDFKSTHVFSGVTSNLNYYTEAWSSYVTGNTVY
-1686 IPANAA
+1686 NG
-1692 SKQNV
+1692 
-1697 SYPFRAWVDVK
+1697 D
-1708 DLDGITAAEQ
+1708 E
-1718 AKLVDPDIN
+1718 DPT
-1727 IDRNDYAIF
+1727 AIF
-1736 IYNGRTFVDPG
+1736 VFQRSDFRDVG
-1747 FTATDSEGKPVT
+1747 FTATDALGQ
-1759 NLTRKI
+1759 
-1765 TVSRMQV
+1765 TVNSN
-1772 QQIAGLYDVNQKEE
+1772 DVN
-1786 PITIP
+1786 ITLTMTSF
-1791 DKPSNYTI
+1791 KGGFVNYDSTDQPKDVTANVKGNNYLF
-1799 TEITKKYNY
+1799 TEFTQY
-1808 QDPSSFRIRPD
+1808 DIRPD
-1819 VYTMEYSFNDPN
+1819 IYDMKYSFIDSVT
-1831 QGTIT
+1831 GDK
-1836 VERKVVVLQ
+1836 VEETRKVIAVSN
-1845 DRGDTYCADLIN
+1845 RGDVFMDANKTVNNIDATNIISNNSYFLK
-1857 DSSVNPVYVYLK
+1857 SSVN
-1869 NSSTFDAITGTAHN
+1869 S
-1883 IYLYRILDT
+1883 LYKFRIADTVT
-1892 DASNL
+1892 DANKVVNN
-1897 INDSDANPV
+1897 IDATEIISKVAVGLSQFYNR
-1906 YTYLKNY
+1906 LQSK
-1913 ANDKS
+1913 
-1918 NPKNPIA
+1918 
-1925 TLYVELPSGN
+1925 

>member
-1 MKKIVA
+1 MKSNKFI
-7 SLLSVIMLVFA
+7 SVILSLAML
-18 CGPVGLAYNFSDGV
+18 
-32 LTSGTTENDMPTL
+32 M
-45 QAVYMKRN
+45 
-53 ADAPDGTCK
+53 
-62 FEEDT
+62 
-67 IGSLKAGDD
+67 
-76 FYIGLRAKNF
+76 
-86 SHFSGITKGL
+86 
-96 YSIAGGI
+96 SIC
-103 AYSTDYIEPYEYYE
+103 
-117 DAPSTI
+117 
-123 INDDSDFLG
+123 
-132 VLEERMENDTSSS
+132 
-145 SFYKYKNGRTT
+145 
-156 YGITGAAL
+156 
-164 SKSSDGYNAEITNAK
+164 
-179 VVQFGIQFGSIKKT
+179 GIQ
-193 PGPIADDEYVMF
+193 PIASAYDDTTTGMSTQRADVSYVYLG
-205 IHFRVKATPSDP
+205 KSTPINETTKLGDFP
-217 EKVMAISNATEIGV
+217 GQTPKDIDTNLDVGEVVWIGV
-231 QFGMPDDMSTFE
+231 QMSNMTRVKDLLDRNSSDNNSGGLGTLCLGMAYDSE
-243 DYSYSATSQL
+243 
-253 ENYLKLDNSKI
+253 YLKPVGNASSLFNTSKIRSNYPTDAEYGAYYSMTMNSDLVWSERGSEENLLDNK
-264 DLFPASYDIKF
+264 
-275 YEDNTYTNVMTS
+275 
-287 ADGSTTFGAT
+287 STTNDVIVQVRINDQSDAVANDVDEGRGLERMFEAVSNDDPVVVAAFAFKILKKPTNGLKVLQAHLAGERFTIGVGYDGASPT
-297 GIADGTAYADSGI
+297 TQWVNDRTSDASSNLKNYFDLTNANGGVIDIFPKTCSVNFYNDDTLTAPAVKTVSVAQGN
-310 TIPKAGTDFSLI
+310 TISTDDIPTDADFSP
-322 NSNNEYFYGFK
+322 
-333 YVDSTGTEQSLDD
+333 STGMYFKELRYTTSTTANPTSDPVFDSNTTVTDD
-346 LSTIDANAVAKGY
+346 INVYAVYEAGHT
-359 SDSVIRV
+359 V
-366 YPKYDVGKTIT
+366 T
-377 FNSNYPADV
+377 FNSNYP
-386 STSPKTKDV
+386 SGTQTTKDV
-395 IVSLNQDATIH
+395 TVSPKVGATIAET
-406 VSQKPTVG
+406 QKPTVG
-414 TSSDDFEIPAGYTFK
+414 TSSDDFEIPAGYTFG
-429 GWFTQATGG
+429 GWFTQANGG
-438 DKIEFKGDTGVT
+438 DEIVFDDG
-450 APTNVSSLSAVYA
+450 TNTSSATDVSSITDVYA
-463 QWDKELTVTF
+463 HWVQNVTVTF

-483 TNKTISAGSSLKS
+483 TNKIISAGSSLKS

-506 YAFKE
+506 YVFKE

-545 ENPDN
+545 ENPEN

-570 TVVKGDTVYAY
+570 TVVRGDTIYAY

-631 GRDQVTVTFDYDG
+631 GRDQVTVTFDYDN

-710 VNFNINDGTTP
+710 VNFNINDGTTQ

-735 YAAPSDPKRA
+735 YTAPSAPTRA

-1082 NPGGNVIPDDIP
+1082 NPGENVIPDDIP

-1152 KADGSGVTVD
+1152 EADGSGVTVD

-1245 FEFDGWNTEFN
+1245 FEFDGWKTAVD
-1256 GTGTKFNKDTKIDA
+1256 GTGTKFNKDTKINTDT
-1270 DKTYYATWFKYLK
+1270 TYYATWFKYLK
-1283 IELVNE
+1283 IELVNAN
-1289 KAEYTGQVISPKYN
+1289 AEYTGQVLSPKYN

-1315 TYTKVANSDIAKD
+1315 TYTKVADSDIAKNE
-1328 ATLPAGFTA
+1328 TLPAGFTA
-1337 TVTDKDNATTTIQ
+1337 TVTDKNNIATTIQ

-1370 YKIGEQASTFQ
+1370 YKIGVQDSTFE

-1405 DPVVTVVDATDNTV
+1405 DPVVTVVDASGNAV

-1634 TYTFHVKQLVE
+1634 TYTFHVQQLVE
-1645 AKITLNYGNSPYGE
+1645 AKVELNPGNSPYGL
-1659 IMKDSAITDKAK
+1659 IQRMATDVTDPWTATKIQQAKDAFNNSDETNKTYGAGLVPTNGQTTLKYTASAWEGQTKNYDTDVDAIFVYE
-1671 AKEEFDKSNKYATGY
+1671 AAQFTDPGLVVYDQTGAQIASPNVTKSLTLRKISTGVPKYTADEGTMVNVSEKLIDGVNKY
-1686 IPANAA
+1686 
-1692 SKQNV
+1692 
-1697 SYPFRAWVDVK
+1697 
-1708 DLDGITAAEQ
+1708 DLSG
-1718 AKLVDPDIN
+1718 
-1727 IDRNDYAIF
+1727 AI
-1736 IYNGRTFVDPG
+1736 Y
-1747 FTATDSEGKPVT
+1747 
-1759 NLTRKI
+1759 
-1765 TVSRMQV
+1765 
-1772 QQIAGLYDVNQKEE
+1772 
-1786 PITIP
+1786 
-1791 DKPSNYTI
+1791 
-1799 TEITKKYNY
+1799 
-1808 QDPSSFRIRPD
+1808 RPD
-1819 VYTMEYSFNDPN
+1819 VYELKYDITYTDLTDGSTKHLNIIRPVIVLSKHGDVSLTTLPLLNANDASDLKN
-1831 QGTIT
+1831 NWTTLISRSNLFAFRTADVNIT
-1836 VERKVVVLQ
+1836 TVP
-1845 DRGDTYCADLIN
+1845 LIN
-1857 DSSVNPVYVYLK
+1857 SNDASDLK
-1869 NSSTFDAITGTAHN
+1869 NKWTKGFDEFYTT
-1883 IYLYRILDT
+1883 LD
-1892 DASNL
+1892 
-1897 INDSDANPV
+1897 
-1906 YTYLKNY
+1906 
-1913 ANDKS
+1913 
-1918 NPKNPIA
+1918 
-1925 TLYVELPSGN
+1925 

>member
-1 MKKIVA
+1 MA
-7 SLLSVIMLVFA
+7 
-18 CGPVGLAYNFSDGV
+18 
-32 LTSGTTENDMPTL
+32 T
-45 QAVYMKRN
+45 
-53 ADAPDGTCK
+53 
-62 FEEDT
+62 
-67 IGSLKAGDD
+67 
-76 FYIGLRAKNF
+76 
-86 SHFSGITKGL
+86 
-96 YSIAGGI
+96 
-103 AYSTDYIEPYEYYE
+103 
-117 DAPSTI
+117 
-123 INDDSDFLG
+123 
-132 VLEERMENDTSSS
+132 
-145 SFYKYKNGRTT
+145 
-156 YGITGAAL
+156 
-164 SKSSDGYNAEITNAK
+164 
-179 VVQFGIQFGSIKKT
+179 VVQ
-193 PGPIADDEYVMF
+193 
-205 IHFRVKATPSDP
+205 
-217 EKVMAISNATEIGV
+217 
-231 QFGMPDDMSTFE
+231 
-243 DYSYSATSQL
+243 
-253 ENYLKLDNSKI
+253 
-264 DLFPASYDIKF
+264 
-275 YEDNTYTNVMTS
+275 
-287 ADGSTTFGAT
+287 
-297 GIADGTAYADSGI
+297 
-310 TIPKAGTDFSLI
+310 
-322 NSNNEYFYGFK
+322 
-333 YVDSTGTEQSLDD
+333 
-346 LSTIDANAVAKGY
+346 
-359 SDSVIRV
+359 
-366 YPKYDVGKTIT
+366 
-377 FNSNYPADV
+377 
-386 STSPKTKDV
+386 
-395 IVSLNQDATIH
+395 
-406 VSQKPTVG
+406 
-414 TSSDDFEIPAGYTFK
+414 
-429 GWFTQATGG
+429 
-438 DKIEFKGDTGVT
+438 
-450 APTNVSSLSAVYA
+450 
-463 QWDKELTVTF
+463 
-473 HENYGQTENT
+473 
-483 TNKTISAGSSLKS
+483 
-496 SDIPTFTRAD
+496 
-506 YAFKE
+506 
-511 WNTKADGS
+511 
-519 GTTYSNTQLQAE
+519 
-531 TISSNT
+531 
-537 DYYAMWTP
+537 
-545 ENPDN
+545 
-550 AVTLTFSP
+550 
-558 TGCDA
+558 
-563 QVTPASM
+563 
-570 TVVKGDTVYAY
+570 
-581 QMPTPTKTSA
+581 
-591 TGDAYTFNGWYGAAS
+591 
-606 ESDTTDKAP
+606 
-615 FTLTD
+615 
-620 NKTVYAHWTYA
+620 
-631 GRDQVTVTFDYDG
+631 
-644 ATSPTAPTTITV
+644 
-656 GKGDSIGDAMPT
+656 
-668 TPVKTNYSFDKWVNT
+668 
-683 ADNSDFDKTTTVNSN
+683 
-698 ITVKA
+698 
-703 TYKSDIT
+703 
-710 VNFNINDGTTP
+710 
-721 ATPFATDKGAPSKS
+721 
-735 YAAPSDPKRA
+735 
-745 NYTFVGWNTKANG
+745 
-758 SGKFITAADY
+758 
-768 ATLNDVST
+768 
-776 AAGGTN
+776 
-782 PVELYAYW
+782 
-790 ADAPVTP
+790 
-797 GKLPGNETPND
+797 
-808 NGVKV
+808 
-813 TFDSNAS
+813 
-820 GSASSTVTDANPK
+820 
-833 YVYPHL
+833 
-839 GDALGTLMP
+839 
-848 EAPTRTN
+848 
-855 YKFVGWNTK
+855 
-864 ADGSG
+864 
-869 TTFTDATAITTTLD
+869 
-883 GVTANGSKYNLV
+883 
-895 VYAQWDIADNVD
+895 
-907 ANDKVTITFNDN
+907 
-919 KDGNGGTNVKTV
+919 
-931 TIFKGD
+931 IFKGD

-984 YYAKWLSD
+984 YYVKWLSD

-1056 SLAAQGSEASAPT
+1056 SLAAQGGEASAPT

-1082 NPGGNVIPDDIP
+1082 NPGENVIPDDIP

-1223 RVVTLYKGDS
+1223 RVITLYKGDS

-1283 IELVNE
+1283 VELVNAN
-1289 KAEYTGQVISPKYN
+1289 AEYTGQVISPKYN
-1303 IYQIKYDDASKT
+1303 IYQIKYDDASKI
-1315 TYTKVANSDIAKD
+1315 TYTKVANSDIATNE
-1328 ATLPAGFTA
+1328 TLPAGFTA

-1370 YKIGEQASTFQ
+1370 YKIGVQDSTFE

-1405 DPVVTVVDATDNTV
+1405 DPVVTVVDATGHTV

-1534 LPFKDSKY
+1534 LPFKDSQYK
-1542 ENDVAFDN
+1542 NDVAFDN

-1594 PTKNG
+1594 PTKND

-1626 TDNDAPTL
+1626 TDKDAPTL
-1634 TYTFHVKQLVE
+1634 TYTFHVQQLVE

-1727 IDRNDYAIF
+1727 IDRN
-1736 IYNGRTFVDPG
+1736 
-1747 FTATDSEGKPVT
+1747 
-1759 NLTRKI
+1759 
-1765 TVSRMQV
+1765 
-1772 QQIAGLYDVNQKEE
+1772 
-1786 PITIP
+1786 
-1791 DKPSNYTI
+1791 
-1799 TEITKKYNY
+1799 
-1808 QDPSSFRIRPD
+1808 
-1819 VYTMEYSFNDPN
+1819 
-1831 QGTIT
+1831 
-1836 VERKVVVLQ
+1836 
-1845 DRGDTYCADLIN
+1845 
-1857 DSSVNPVYVYLK
+1857 YL
-1869 NSSTFDAITGTAHN
+1869 
-1883 IYLYRILDT
+1883 
-1892 DASNL
+1892 
-1897 INDSDANPV
+1897 
-1906 YTYLKNY
+1906 
-1913 ANDKS
+1913 
-1918 NPKNPIA
+1918 
-1925 TLYVELPSGN
+1925 

>member
-123 INDDSDFLG
+123 INDDSDFFG

-813 TFDSNAS
+813 TFDSN
-820 GSASSTVTDANPK
+820 
-833 YVYPHL
+833 
-839 GDALGTLMP
+839 
-848 EAPTRTN
+848 
-855 YKFVGWNTK
+855 
-864 ADGSG
+864 
-869 TTFTDATAITTTLD
+869 
-883 GVTANGSKYNLV
+883 
-895 VYAQWDIADNVD
+895 
-907 ANDKVTITFNDN
+907 
-919 KDGNGGTNVKTV
+919 
-931 TIFKGD
+931 
-937 SLGYDVTAPT
+937 
-947 NKGYTF
+947 
-953 DNWYEGTVTGGSL
+953 
-966 SMTTTA
+966 
-972 FDKTKPINSNTD
+972 
-984 YYAKWLSD
+984 
-992 ITIRYDVNGGVGTYN
+992 
-1007 DVVGAPTANYTDPAQ
+1007 
-1022 NPTKTNYVF
+1022 
-1031 IGWNTKPNGAGNF
+1031 
-1044 VTSAKYPTLNDV
+1044 
-1056 SLAAQGSEASAPT
+1056 
-1069 TVTLYAYWAAANV
+1069 
-1082 NPGGNVIPDDIP
+1082 
-1094 KNNGVKVTF
+1094 
-1103 DSNVT
+1103 VT

-1174 ALKEIAGTKTAYET
+1174 ALKEIAGTNTAYET

-1203 DKVNVTFNKNLDLK
+1203 DKVNVTFNKNLDLN

-1245 FEFDGWNTEFN
+1245 FEFDGWKTAFD
-1256 GTGTKFNKDTKIDA
+1256 GTGTKFDKDTKIDA

-1283 IELVNE
+1283 IELVNAN
-1289 KAEYTGQVISPKYN
+1289 AEYTGQVISPKYN

-1315 TYTKVANSDIAKD
+1315 TYTKVADSDIAKD

-1337 TVTDKDNATTTIQ
+1337 TVTDKNNAATTIQ

-1370 YKIGEQASTFQ
+1370 YKIGVQDSTFE

-1405 DPVVTVVDATDNTV
+1405 DPVVTVVDATGNTV

-1645 AKITLNYGNSPYGE
+1645 AKITLNYGNSPVGE
-1659 IMKDSAITDKAK
+1659 IMKADNISVSDKLEAINKFSEKNTFKNLDSK
-1671 AKEEFDKSNKYATGY
+1671 Y
-1686 IPANAA
+1686 IPTKANIKNAYTL
-1692 SKQNV
+1692 N
-1697 SYPFRAWVDVK
+1697 AWNGETDSDK
-1708 DLDGITAAEQ
+1708 
-1718 AKLVDPDIN
+1718 N
-1727 IDRNDYAIF
+1727 MDRNPYAIF
-1736 IYNGRTFVDPG
+1736 VYEQSEFKDTGFEAYDSLGNKVSDSEVTRTIKVSRYKTANGINAAVADETKVYG
-1747 FTATDSEGKPVT
+1747 KNATDTDLAAITANDAV
-1759 NLTRKI
+1759 LTGI
-1765 TVSRMQV
+1765 TSK
-1772 QQIAGLYDVNQKEE
+1772 GLQ
-1786 PITIP
+1786 
-1791 DKPSNYTI
+1791 
-1799 TEITKKYNY
+1799 
-1808 QDPSSFRIRPD
+1808 FIRPD
-1819 VYTMEYSFNDPN
+1819 VYTMTYEFTDFDG
-1831 QGTIT
+1831 Q
-1836 VERKVVVLQ
+1836 KVTETRNIVVLPLL
-1845 DRGDTYCADLIN
+1845 GDTNIDGSRNTNDITFVKLQAQGSDVVNSTVPTSAANLFIWRVFDGNFDTAIN
-1857 DSSVNPVYVYLK
+1857 SNDITYVKLSAQGKYLDPFYNEIK
-1869 NSSTFDAITGTAHN
+1869 
-1883 IYLYRILDT
+1883 
-1892 DASNL
+1892 
-1897 INDSDANPV
+1897 
-1906 YTYLKNY
+1906 
-1913 ANDKS
+1913 
-1918 NPKNPIA
+1918 
-1925 TLYVELPSGN
+1925 

>member
-1 MKKIVA
+1 MKSNKFI
-7 SLLSVIMLVFA
+7 SVILSLAML
-18 CGPVGLAYNFSDGV
+18 
-32 LTSGTTENDMPTL
+32 M
-45 QAVYMKRN
+45 
-53 ADAPDGTCK
+53 
-62 FEEDT
+62 
-67 IGSLKAGDD
+67 
-76 FYIGLRAKNF
+76 
-86 SHFSGITKGL
+86 
-96 YSIAGGI
+96 SIC
-103 AYSTDYIEPYEYYE
+103 
-117 DAPSTI
+117 
-123 INDDSDFLG
+123 
-132 VLEERMENDTSSS
+132 
-145 SFYKYKNGRTT
+145 
-156 YGITGAAL
+156 
-164 SKSSDGYNAEITNAK
+164 
-179 VVQFGIQFGSIKKT
+179 GIQ
-193 PGPIADDEYVMF
+193 PIASAYDDTTTGMSTQRADVSYVYLG
-205 IHFRVKATPSDP
+205 KSTPINETTKLGDFP
-217 EKVMAISNATEIGV
+217 GQTPKDIDTNLDVGEVVWIGV
-231 QFGMPDDMSTFE
+231 QMSNMTRVKDLLDRNSSDNNSGGLGTLCLGMAYDSEYLKPVGNASSLFNTSKIRSNYPTDAEFGAYYSMTMNSDLVWSERGSEENLLDNKSTTNDVIVQVRINDQSDAVANDGDGGRGLERMFE
-243 DYSYSATSQL
+243 ATSNDDPVVVAAFAFKILKKPTNGLKVLQAHL
-253 ENYLKLDNSKI
+253 AGERFTIGVGYDGASPTTQWVNDRTSDASSNLKNYFDLTNANGGVI
-264 DLFPASYDIKF
+264 DIFPKTCSVNFYNDDTLTAPAVKTVSVAQGNTISTDDIPTDADFSPSTGMYFK
-275 YEDNTYTNVMTS
+275 ELRYTT
-287 ADGSTTFGAT
+287 STTANPTSDPVFDSNT
-297 GIADGTAYADSGI
+297 TVTDDINVYAVYE
-310 TIPKAGTDFSLI
+310 AGHT
-322 NSNNEYFYGFK
+322 
-333 YVDSTGTEQSLDD
+333 V
-346 LSTIDANAVAKGY
+346 
-359 SDSVIRV
+359 
-366 YPKYDVGKTIT
+366 T
-377 FNSNYPADV
+377 FNSNYP
-386 STSPKTKDV
+386 SGTQTTKDV
-395 IVSLNQDATIH
+395 TVSPKAGATIAET
-406 VSQKPTVG
+406 QKPTIG
-414 TSSDDFEIPAGYTFK
+414 TSSDDFEIPAGYTFD
-429 GWFTQATGG
+429 GWFTQQNGG
-438 DKIEFKGDTGVT
+438 DKIVFDDG
-450 APTNVSSLSAVYA
+450 TNTSSATDVSSITDVYA
-463 QWDKELTVTF
+463 HWVQNVTVTF

-570 TVVKGDTVYAY
+570 TVVRGDTIYAY

-683 ADNSDFDKTTTVNSN
+683 ADNSDFDKTTTVNSD

-703 TYKSDIT
+703 IYKSDIT

-721 ATPFATDKGAPSKS
+721 AAPFATDKGAPSKP
-735 YAAPSDPKRA
+735 YTAPSDPTRA
-745 NYTFVGWNTKANG
+745 NYTFV
-758 SGKFITAADY
+758 
-768 ATLNDVST
+768 
-776 AAGGTN
+776 
-782 PVELYAYW
+782 
-790 ADAPVTP
+790 
-797 GKLPGNETPND
+797 
-808 NGVKV
+808 
-813 TFDSNAS
+813 
-820 GSASSTVTDANPK
+820 
-833 YVYPHL
+833 
-839 GDALGTLMP
+839 
-848 EAPTRTN
+848 
-855 YKFVGWNTK
+855 
-864 ADGSG
+864 
-869 TTFTDATAITTTLD
+869 
-883 GVTANGSKYNLV
+883 
-895 VYAQWDIADNVD
+895 
-907 ANDKVTITFNDN
+907 
-919 KDGNGGTNVKTV
+919 
-931 TIFKGD
+931 
-937 SLGYDVTAPT
+937 
-947 NKGYTF
+947 
-953 DNWYEGTVTGGSL
+953 
-966 SMTTTA
+966 
-972 FDKTKPINSNTD
+972 
-984 YYAKWLSD
+984 
-992 ITIRYDVNGGVGTYN
+992 
-1007 DVVGAPTANYTDPAQ
+1007 
-1022 NPTKTNYVF
+1022 
-1031 IGWNTKPNGAGNF
+1031 GWNTKPNGAGNF

-1082 NPGGNVIPDDIP
+1082 NPGENVIPDDIP

-1128 GDALGNMMPN
+1128 GDALGDMMPN
-1138 EPTRTHYVFKGWNT
+1138 QPTRTHYVFKGWNT

-1174 ALKEIAGTKTAYET
+1174 ALKEIAGTNTAYET

-1203 DKVNVTFNKNLDLK
+1203 DKVNVTFNKNLDLN

-1245 FEFDGWNTEFN
+1245 FEFDGWKTAFD
-1256 GTGTKFNKDTKIDA
+1256 GTGTKFDKDTKIDA

-1283 IELVNE
+1283 VELVNAN
-1289 KAEYTGQVISPKYN
+1289 AEYTGQVISPKYN

-1315 TYTKVANSDIAKD
+1315 TYTKVADSDIAKNE
-1328 ATLPAGFTA
+1328 TLPAGFTA

-1370 YKIGEQASTFQ
+1370 YKIGVQDSTFE

-1405 DPVVTVVDATDNTV
+1405 DPVITVVDATGNTV

-1432 DAGAT
+1432 DAGTA

-1534 LPFKDSKY
+1534 LPFKDSQYK
-1542 ENDVAFDN
+1542 NDVAFDN

-1634 TYTFHVKQLVE
+1634 TYTFHVQQLVE
-1645 AKITLNYGNSPYGE
+1645 AKVELNPGNSPYGL
-1659 IMKDSAITDKAK
+1659 IQRMATDVTDPWTATKIQQAKDAFNNSDATNKTYGAGLVPTNGQTTLKYTASAWEGQTKNYDTDVDAIFVYE
-1671 AKEEFDKSNKYATGY
+1671 AAQFTDPGLVVYDQTGAQIASPNVTKSLTLRKISTGVPKYTADEGTMVNVSEKLIDGVNKY
-1686 IPANAA
+1686 
-1692 SKQNV
+1692 
-1697 SYPFRAWVDVK
+1697 
-1708 DLDGITAAEQ
+1708 DLSG
-1718 AKLVDPDIN
+1718 
-1727 IDRNDYAIF
+1727 AI
-1736 IYNGRTFVDPG
+1736 Y
-1747 FTATDSEGKPVT
+1747 
-1759 NLTRKI
+1759 
-1765 TVSRMQV
+1765 
-1772 QQIAGLYDVNQKEE
+1772 
-1786 PITIP
+1786 
-1791 DKPSNYTI
+1791 
-1799 TEITKKYNY
+1799 
-1808 QDPSSFRIRPD
+1808 RPD
-1819 VYTMEYSFNDPN
+1819 VYELKYDIKYTDLTDGSTKHLNIIRPVIVLSKHGDVSLTTLPLLNANDASDLKN
-1831 QGTIT
+1831 NWTTLTSRSNLFAFRTADVNIT
-1836 VERKVVVLQ
+1836 TVP
-1845 DRGDTYCADLIN
+1845 LIN
-1857 DSSVNPVYVYLK
+1857 SNDASDLK
-1869 NSSTFDAITGTAHN
+1869 NKWTKGFDEFYTT
-1883 IYLYRILDT
+1883 LD
-1892 DASNL
+1892 
-1897 INDSDANPV
+1897 
-1906 YTYLKNY
+1906 
-1913 ANDKS
+1913 
-1918 NPKNPIA
+1918 
-1925 TLYVELPSGN
+1925 

>member
-1 MKKIVA
+1 MKSNKFI
-7 SLLSVIMLVFA
+7 SVILSLAML
-18 CGPVGLAYNFSDGV
+18 
-32 LTSGTTENDMPTL
+32 M
-45 QAVYMKRN
+45 
-53 ADAPDGTCK
+53 
-62 FEEDT
+62 
-67 IGSLKAGDD
+67 
-76 FYIGLRAKNF
+76 
-86 SHFSGITKGL
+86 
-96 YSIAGGI
+96 SIC
-103 AYSTDYIEPYEYYE
+103 
-117 DAPSTI
+117 
-123 INDDSDFLG
+123 
-132 VLEERMENDTSSS
+132 
-145 SFYKYKNGRTT
+145 
-156 YGITGAAL
+156 
-164 SKSSDGYNAEITNAK
+164 
-179 VVQFGIQFGSIKKT
+179 GIQ
-193 PGPIADDEYVMF
+193 PIASAYDDTTTGMSTQRADVSYVYLG
-205 IHFRVKATPSDP
+205 KSTPINETTKLGDFP
-217 EKVMAISNATEIGV
+217 GQTPKDIDTNLDVGEVVWIGV
-231 QFGMPDDMSTFE
+231 QMSNMTRVKDLLDRNSSDNNSGGLGTLCLGMAYDSEYLKPVGNASSLFNTSKIRSNYPTDAEFGAYYSMTMNSDLVWSERGSEENLLDNKSTTNDVIVQVRINDQSDAVANDGDGGRGLERMFE
-243 DYSYSATSQL
+243 ATSNDDPVVVAAFAFKILKKPTNGLKVLQAHL
-253 ENYLKLDNSKI
+253 AGERFTIGVGYDGASPTTQWVNDRTSDASSNLKNYFDLTNANGGVI
-264 DLFPASYDIKF
+264 DIFPKTCSVNFYNDDTLTAPAVKTVLVAQGNTISTDDIPTDADFSPSTGMYFK
-275 YEDNTYTNVMTS
+275 ELRYTT
-287 ADGSTTFGAT
+287 STTANPTSDPVFDSNT
-297 GIADGTAYADSGI
+297 TVTDDINVYAVYE
-310 TIPKAGTDFSLI
+310 AGHT
-322 NSNNEYFYGFK
+322 
-333 YVDSTGTEQSLDD
+333 V
-346 LSTIDANAVAKGY
+346 
-359 SDSVIRV
+359 
-366 YPKYDVGKTIT
+366 T
-377 FNSNYPADV
+377 FNSNYP
-386 STSPKTKDV
+386 SGTQTTKDV
-395 IVSLNQDATIH
+395 TVSPKAGATIAEA
-406 VSQKPTVG
+406 QKPTVG
-414 TSSDDFEIPAGYTFK
+414 TSSDDFEIPAGYTFG
-429 GWFTQATGG
+429 GWFTQQNGG
-438 DKIEFKGDTGVT
+438 DKIVFDDG
-450 APTNVSSLSAVYA
+450 TNTSSATDVSSITDVYA
-463 QWDKELTVTF
+463 HWVQNVTVTF

-570 TVVKGDTVYAY
+570 TVVRGDTIYAY

-656 GKGDSIGDAMPT
+656 GKGDSIGDAMPA
-668 TPVKTNYSFDKWVNT
+668 TPVKTNYSFDKWVNI

-721 ATPFATDKGAPSKS
+721 AAPFATDKGAPSKP
-735 YAAPSDPKRA
+735 YTAPSAPTRA

-972 FDKTKPINSNTD
+972 FDKTKQINSNTD

-1007 DVVGAPTANYTDPAQ
+1007 DVVGAPIANYTDPAQ

-1031 IGWNTKPNGAGNF
+1031 IGWNTKPNGSGNF

-1082 NPGGNVIPDDIP
+1082 NPGENVIPDDIP

-1174 ALKEIAGTKTAYET
+1174 ALKEIAGTNTAYET

-1245 FEFDGWNTEFN
+1245 FEFDGWKTAFD
-1256 GTGTKFNKDTKIDA
+1256 GTGTKFDKDTKIDA

-1283 IELVNE
+1283 VELVNAN
-1289 KAEYTGQVISPKYN
+1289 AEYTGQVISPKYN

-1315 TYTKVANSDIAKD
+1315 TYTKVADSDIAKD

-1370 YKIGEQASTFQ
+1370 YKIGVQDSTFE

-1405 DPVVTVVDATDNTV
+1405 DPVVTVVDATGNTV

-1432 DAGAT
+1432 DAGAA

-1534 LPFKDSKY
+1534 LPFKDSQYK
-1542 ENDVAFDN
+1542 NDVAFDN
-1550 AETPAIKDYYVRV
+1550 AETPTIKDYYVRV

-1574 VTLTNP
+1574 ATLTNP

-1634 TYTFHVKQLVE
+1634 TYTFHVQQLVTP
-1645 AKITLNYGNSPYGE
+1645 KITLNYGNSPVGE
-1659 IMKDSAITDKAK
+1659 IMKADNISVSDKLEAINKFSEKNTFKNLDSK
-1671 AKEEFDKSNKYATGY
+1671 Y
-1686 IPANAA
+1686 IPTKANIKNAYTL
-1692 SKQNV
+1692 N
-1697 SYPFRAWVDVK
+1697 AWNGETDSDK
-1708 DLDGITAAEQ
+1708 
-1718 AKLVDPDIN
+1718 N
-1727 IDRNDYAIF
+1727 MDRNPYAIF
-1736 IYNGRTFVDPG
+1736 VYEQSEFKDTGFEAYDSLGNKVSDSEVTRTIKVSRYKTANGINAAVADETKVYG
-1747 FTATDSEGKPVT
+1747 KNATDTDLAAITANDAV
-1759 NLTRKI
+1759 LTGI
-1765 TVSRMQV
+1765 TSK
-1772 QQIAGLYDVNQKEE
+1772 GLQ
-1786 PITIP
+1786 
-1791 DKPSNYTI
+1791 
-1799 TEITKKYNY
+1799 
-1808 QDPSSFRIRPD
+1808 FIRPD
-1819 VYTMEYSFNDPN
+1819 VYTMTYEFTDFDG
-1831 QGTIT
+1831 Q
-1836 VERKVVVLQ
+1836 KVTETRNIVVLPLL
-1845 DRGDTYCADLIN
+1845 GDTNIDGSRNTNDITFVKLQAQGSDVVNSTVPTSAANLFIWRVFDGNFDTAIN
-1857 DSSVNPVYVYLK
+1857 SNDITYVKLSAQGKYLDPFYNEIK
-1869 NSSTFDAITGTAHN
+1869 
-1883 IYLYRILDT
+1883 
-1892 DASNL
+1892 
-1897 INDSDANPV
+1897 
-1906 YTYLKNY
+1906 
-1913 ANDKS
+1913 
-1918 NPKNPIA
+1918 
-1925 TLYVELPSGN
+1925 

>member
-1 MKKIVA
+1 MR
-7 SLLSVIMLVFA
+7 
-18 CGPVGLAYNFSDGV
+18 NFSKKRFFALLLAISMIFSILPMTSYASNGLVDGADKAKIELHLLQEDSSEAIGFKEISPAD
-32 LTSGTTENDMPTL
+32 LTIAADTTFYVG
-45 QAVYMKRN
+45 VYMK
-53 ADAPDGTCK
+53 
-62 FEEDT
+62 
-67 IGSLKAGDD
+67 D
-76 FYIGLRAKNF
+76 FKNIYEAANFIKNEQFGLNDI
-86 SHFSGITKGL
+86 SV
-96 YSIAGGI
+96 GI
-103 AYSTDYIEPYEYYE
+103 AYNTNYVEFEPENNYGDDGL
-117 DAPSTI
+117 DAEGIVSAW
-123 INDDSDFLG
+123 
-132 VLEERMENDTSSS
+132 TSRLNYTG
-145 SFYKYKNGRTT
+145 SF
-156 YGITGAAL
+156 L
-164 SKSSDGYNAEITNAK
+164 SKLPKPGKYSYASESIEETNPTTDDTNNGFTAGMVVSAKGSNAGNKIVNYSGADDCYLAIIKFKMLSGIENA
-179 VVQFGIQFGSIKKT
+179 T
-193 PGPIADDEYVMF
+193 PGTNV
-205 IHFRVKATPSDP
+205 
-217 EKVMAISNATEIGV
+217 IGYTT
-231 QFGMPDDMSTFE
+231 SE
-243 DYSYSATSQL
+243 SATSMSFGLNSLSGGRSLYQYSKDGSDTDIFTVIDFDASKVNL
-253 ENYLKLDNSKI
+253 FPQKYTVSYYENYDSSTSMYNGHIDGKDTKVTEGEALDTVG
-264 DLFPASYDIKF
+264 ASLP
-275 YEDNTYTNVMTS
+275 TS
-287 ADGSTTFGAT
+287 ADFTVPSGKFIDKWYYIPSDT
-297 GIADGTAYADSGI
+297 GIATEFTTATKIKEDTKVYA
-310 TIPKAGTDFSLI
+310 T
-322 NSNNEYFYGFK
+322 
-333 YVDSTGTEQSLDD
+333 YVNGHT
-346 LSTIDANAVAKGY
+346 V
-359 SDSVIRV
+359 
-366 YPKYDVGKTIT
+366 T
-377 FNSNYPADV
+377 FNSNYP
-386 STSPKTKDV
+386 SGTQTTKDV
-395 IVSLNQDATIH
+395 TVSPKAGATIAET
-406 VSQKPTVG
+406 QKPTVG
-414 TSSDDFEIPAGYTFK
+414 TSSDDFEIPAGYTFG
-429 GWFTQATGG
+429 GWFTQANGG
-438 DKIEFKGDTGVT
+438 DEIVFDDG
-450 APTNVSSLSAVYA
+450 TNTSSATDVSSITDVYA
-463 QWDKELTVTF
+463 HWVQNVTVTF

-483 TNKTISAGSSLKS
+483 TNKIISAGSSLKS

-506 YAFKE
+506 YVFKE

-519 GTTYSNTQLQAE
+519 GTAYSNTQLQAE

-545 ENPDN
+545 ENPEN

-570 TVVKGDTVYAY
+570 TIVRGDTIYAY

-591 TGDAYTFNGWYGAAS
+591 TSDAYTFNGWYGAAS

-631 GRDQVTVTFDYDG
+631 GRDQVTVTFDYDN

-710 VNFNINDGTTP
+710 VNFNINDGTTQ

-735 YAAPSDPKRA
+735 YTAPSDPTRA

-883 GVTANGSKYNLV
+883 GVTANGRKYNLV
-895 VYAQWDIADNVD
+895 VYAQWNIADNVAD
-907 ANDKVTITFNDN
+907 NDKVTITFNDN

-972 FDKTKPINSNTD
+972 FDKTKQINSNTD

-1082 NPGGNVIPDDIP
+1082 NPGENVIPDDIP

-1245 FEFDGWNTEFN
+1245 FEFDGWKTAFD
-1256 GTGTKFNKDTKIDA
+1256 GTGTKFNKDTKINTDT
-1270 DKTYYATWFKYLK
+1270 TYYATWFKYLK
-1283 IELVNE
+1283 IELVNAN
-1289 KAEYTGQVISPKYN
+1289 AEYTGQVISPKYN

-1315 TYTKVANSDIAKD
+1315 TYTKVADSDIAKD

-1337 TVTDKDNATTTIQ
+1337 TVTDKNNNAATIQ

-1370 YKIGEQASTFQ
+1370 YKIGVQDSTFE

-1405 DPVVTVVDATDNTV
+1405 DPVVTVVDATGNTV

-1527 STVDSTA
+1527 SAVDSTA

-1634 TYTFHVKQLVE
+1634 TYTFHVQQLVE
-1645 AKITLNYGNSPYGE
+1645 AKITLNYGNSPVGLIKNMANATSPWDDKKISDALTAFTTNNTYGSNLVPDNGVSGIKYTTE
-1659 IMKDSAITDKAK
+1659 AWGKETDSAK
-1671 AKEEFDKSNKYATGY
+1671 NM
-1686 IPANAA
+1686 
-1692 SKQNV
+1692 
-1697 SYPFRAWVDVK
+1697 
-1708 DLDGITAAEQ
+1708 
-1718 AKLVDPDIN
+1718 
-1727 IDRNDYAIF
+1727 DRNEYAIF
-1736 IYNGRTFVDPG
+1736 VYNKESFNDTG
-1747 FTATDSEGKPVT
+1747 FTATDSLGNKVDVKRT
-1759 NLTRKI
+1759 I
-1765 TVSRMQV
+1765 TVQRMPQDSLDS
-1772 QQIAGLYDVNQKEE
+1772 I
-1786 PITIP
+1786 
-1791 DKPSNYTI
+1791 
-1799 TEITKKYNY
+1799 ITKKDVADTVVIN
-1808 QDPSSFRIRPD
+1808 DTNDKCALDAITATSVVPD
-1819 VYTMEYSFNDPN
+1819 MYTMTYSFTDTQTN
-1831 QGTIT
+1831 QEVTA
-1836 VERKVVVLQ
+1836 ERTVVVLWSL
-1845 DRGDTYCADLIN
+1845 GDIDL
-1857 DSSVNPVYVYLK
+1857 S
-1869 NSSTFDAITGTAHN
+1869 AITNPSDVTALYTIIKGKVSLN
-1883 IYLYRILDT
+1883 GLSQSFQNLYTYRIADVDLST
-1892 DASNL
+1892 I
-1897 INDSDANPV
+1897 INPSDVTALYSV
-1906 YTYLKNY
+1906 IKGKSS
-1913 ANDKS
+1913 DKIY
-1918 NPKNPIA
+1918 K
-1925 TLYVELPSGN
+1925 TK